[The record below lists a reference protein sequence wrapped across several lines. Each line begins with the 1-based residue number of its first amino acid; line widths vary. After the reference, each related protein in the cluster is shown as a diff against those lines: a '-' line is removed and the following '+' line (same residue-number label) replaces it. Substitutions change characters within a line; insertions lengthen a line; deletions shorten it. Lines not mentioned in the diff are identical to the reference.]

1 MANSKYEYVKGFEQN
16 DSLLP
21 QTWIVIQVDGRGFT
35 RFSQAHAFKKPNDM
49 QALFLMNDCA
59 KAVLEDIS
67 DVVFCYGV
75 SDEYSFVLQR
85 TCTLYQ
91 RHASKL
97 ISLVVSL
104 FSASYAMKWTQFFPE
119 TELQYAATFDGRA
132 VCFPS
137 ESILRDYLSWRQVDC
152 HINNQYNTCFW
163 KLVESGM
170 STTEAQDTL
179 KGTTADVKNNLLF
192 EKFNINYNNL
202 PQIFRKGSIVYRK
215 QVEEVGKKENG
226 EVIKRLRMRIVVEH
240 EDIIRDGFWTAH
252 PYILS
257 VARSKQQQA
266 HPPSPAAKP
275 QLSLSLR

>member
-1 MANSKYEYVKGFEQN
+1 MANSKYQYVKGFEQN
-16 DSLLP
+16 DTLLP
-21 QTWIVIQVDGRGFT
+21 QTWIVIRVDGRAFT
-35 RFSQAHAFKKPNDM
+35 RFSQVHGFEKPNDM
-49 QALFLMNDCA
+49 QALLLMNECA

-75 SDEYSFVLQR
+75 SDEYSFVLRR

-91 RHASKL
+91 RRASKL

-132 VCFPS
+132 VCYPS

-163 KLVESGM
+163 KLVGSGM
-170 STTEAQDTL
+170 STAEAQNTL

-192 EKFNINYNNL
+192 EKFKINYNNI
-202 PQIFRKGSIVYRK
+202 PPIFRKGSIVYRK
-215 QVEEVGKKENG
+215 QMDEVVKVEKG
-226 EVIKRLRMRIVVEH
+226 EVIKRLRAHIVVEH
-240 EDIIRDGFWTAH
+240 EDIIHDGFWTAH
-252 PYILS
+252 SYILAVGS
-257 VARSKQQQA
+257 KNKQQQA
-266 HPPSPAAKP
+266 LPRPAKP
-275 QLSLSLR
+275 KLPSSLP

>member
-1 MANSKYEYVKGFEQN
+1 MQ
-16 DSLLP
+16 D
-21 QTWIVIQVDGRGFT
+21 
-35 RFSQAHAFKKPNDM
+35 AF
-49 QALFLMNDCA
+49 
-59 KAVLEDIS
+59 
-67 DVVFCYGV
+67 V
-75 SDEYSFVLQR
+75 SDH
-85 TCTLYQ
+85 CTG
-91 RHASKL
+91 ASSKSKQNTYL
-97 ISLVVSL
+97 HMAIILSS
-104 FSASYAMKWTQFFPE
+104 FPE
-119 TELQYAATFDGRA
+119 PEPCTTFCCY
-132 VCFPS
+132 V
-137 ESILRDYLSWRQVDC
+137 Q
-152 HINNQYNTCFW
+152 
-163 KLVESGM
+163 
-170 STTEAQDTL
+170 
-179 KGTTADVKNNLLF
+179 GTTADVKNNLLF

>member
-1 MANSKYEYVKGFEQN
+1 
-16 DSLLP
+16 
-21 QTWIVIQVDGRGFT
+21 
-35 RFSQAHAFKKPNDM
+35 
-49 QALFLMNDCA
+49 
-59 KAVLEDIS
+59 
-67 DVVFCYGV
+67 
-75 SDEYSFVLQR
+75 
-85 TCTLYQ
+85 
-91 RHASKL
+91 
-97 ISLVVSL
+97 
-104 FSASYAMKWTQFFPE
+104 MKWTQFFPE

-132 VCFPS
+132 VCYPS

-240 EDIIRDGFWTAH
+240 EDIIRDGFWIAH
-252 PYILS
+252 PYILT
-257 VARSKQQQA
+257 VARSKQRQA

-275 QLSLSLR
+275 QLSSFLR